1 MRGVPFMNR
10 TTLFSFTHLSMIS
23 CAFSFVISAPFS
35 PSPFCSLKR
44 IPNLPHTPPR
54 RRIALSITIKIISTK
69 YPLPFLKPPPPF
81 PRLCPDTG
89 YSLGWYAWGERGK
102 GGGGGRGGEGVA
114 GGWVRGC
121 RLLIS
126 RPELRL
132 VGSGEDFVLLGR
144 GEVGEADAGLC
155 LRGNHDGRSFVDD

>member
-69 YPLPFLKPPPPF
+69 YPPPSSNLRPLPPPLP
-81 PRLCPDTG
+81 G
-89 YSLGWYAWGERGK
+89 YWVQFGLVRVGGTGERGR
-102 GGGGGRGGEGVA
+102 GREGRRGGGGRVGEGLQIINITA
-114 GGWVRGC
+114 
-121 RLLIS
+121 
-126 RPELRL
+126 
-132 VGSGEDFVLLGR
+132 
-144 GEVGEADAGLC
+144 
-155 LRGNHDGRSFVDD
+155 